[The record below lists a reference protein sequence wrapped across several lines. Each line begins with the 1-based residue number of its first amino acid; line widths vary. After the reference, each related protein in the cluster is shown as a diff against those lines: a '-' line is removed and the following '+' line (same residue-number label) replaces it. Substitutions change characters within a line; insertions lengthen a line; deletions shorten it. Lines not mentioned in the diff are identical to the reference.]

1 MDGPK
6 KHLTYGRWC
15 ASGSVKSS
23 KGKVYPLSWS
33 VSKICHDLVSKLN
46 LVTHSWPGYYHMTC
60 LKGDL
65 CHTSKSGGGAKTG
78 SLQLLKNYW
87 NSSKWW
93 NFHEKYLNFVKMK
106 KIMEHHWNVDK
117 SWNLNKMENWHGILG
132 KYMLYQTLLN
142 AILFCKPSRIT
153 FNQSSF
159 GGQGSCRGVRR
170 TYLCYKV
177 VTLQTQ
183 PPHSFNHKDTNISK
197 STFIIKH

>member
-1 MDGPK
+1 MDSPK

-87 NSSKWW
+87 NSSKWL
-93 NFHEKYLNFVKMK
+93 NFHEKYLNFDKMK
-106 KIMEHHWNVDK
+106 KTWNIIEMWISHEIWIRWRTDMEY
-117 SWNLNKMENWHGILG
+117 LG
-132 KYMLYQTLLN
+132 NTCYIKHYLMLYYS
-142 AILFCKPSRIT
+142 A
-153 FNQSSF
+153 NQ
-159 GGQGSCRGVRR
+159 VE
-170 TYLCYKV
+170 
-177 VTLQTQ
+177 
-183 PPHSFNHKDTNISK
+183 
-197 STFIIKH
+197 